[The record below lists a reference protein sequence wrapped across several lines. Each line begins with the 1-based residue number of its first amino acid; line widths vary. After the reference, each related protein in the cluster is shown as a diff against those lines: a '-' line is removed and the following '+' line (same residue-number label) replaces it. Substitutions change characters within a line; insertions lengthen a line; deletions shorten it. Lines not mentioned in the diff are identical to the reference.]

1 MAAAETLTQSML
13 AQRSAL
19 GKGIKILRPERA
31 SQEICI
37 VLFSPFRADVLVVID
52 RSALRWA
59 EM

>member
-19 GKGIKILRPERA
+19 GKGIEILRPERT
-31 SQEICI
+31 SQKI
-37 VLFSPFRADVLVVID
+37 VLFSSPFRADVLMVID